1 MTTQPP
7 TVAVGD
13 PDWTEP
19 LARAGL
25 VARGV
30 VFGIFGAIAVRLAFL
45 GSTDGEEASTTGAF
59 SELVEKPLGTVLVG
73 ATVVGLL
80 AWAAACFVAVASGR
94 NGSKPGVSKP
104 MDRARDALRGGIA
117 VAIAVAGIRVLTQG
131 EGAQSGRGG
140 GGSGQER
147 ELTARLMDAPAGQ
160 VLVGVI
166 GLVVLGVGLWKVVK
180 AVRRDFLERVELG
193 RMEGPVPR
201 SGLEALGVAGHIGR
215 GLVFAIIGGFV
226 LRAAVVHDPDE
237 SKGIDQALR
246 DLAGGGPGRVLLMVT
261 ALGLVCYG
269 LWCVVEA
276 RTRRSDV

>member
-1 MTTQPP
+1 MRTTAAP
-7 TVAVGD
+7 TVDVGR

-30 VFGIFGAIAVRLAFL
+30 VFGVFGVIAVRLAFL
-45 GSTDGEEASTTGAF
+45 GSTAGEEASTTGAF

-94 NGSKPGVSKP
+94 NGSKPGASDAG
-104 MDRARDALRGGIA
+104 DRARDAVRGAIA
-117 VAIAVAGIRVLTQG
+117 VAIAVAGWRVLTQG
-131 EGAQSGRGG
+131 EGAGS

-147 ELTARLMDAPAGQ
+147 EWTARLMDAPAGQ
-160 VLVGVI
+160 LLVGAV
-166 GLVVLGVGLWKVVK
+166 GLAVLGVGVWKVVK

-201 SGLEALGVAGHIGR
+201 RGLEVLGVVGHIGR
-215 GLVFAIIGGFV
+215 GLVFAIVGGFV
-226 LRAAVVHDPDE
+226 LKAAVEHDPDE
-237 SKGIDQALR
+237 SKGIDTALR
-246 DLAGGGPGRVLLMVT
+246 DLAGGGPGRILLIAT
-261 ALGLVCYG
+261 AVGLVAYG

>member
-1 MTTQPP
+1 MRTTAAP
-7 TVAVGD
+7 TVDVGR

-30 VFGIFGAIAVRLAFL
+30 VFGVFGVIAVRLAFL
-45 GSTDGEEASTTGAF
+45 GSTAGEEASTTGAF
-59 SELVEKPLGTVLVG
+59 SELVEKPLGTFLVG

-94 NGSKPGVSKP
+94 NGSKPGASDAG
-104 MDRARDALRGGIA
+104 DRARDAFRGAIA
-117 VAIAVAGIRVLTQG
+117 VAIAVAGWRVLTQG
-131 EGAQSGRGG
+131 EGAGS

-147 ELTARLMDAPAGQ
+147 EWTARLMDAPAGQ
-160 VLVGVI
+160 LLVGAV
-166 GLVVLGVGLWKVVK
+166 GLAVLGVGVWKVVK

-201 SGLEALGVAGHIGR
+201 RGLEGLGVVGHIGR
-215 GLVFAIIGGFV
+215 GLVFAIVGGFV
-226 LRAAVVHDPDE
+226 LKAAVEHDPDE
-237 SKGIDQALR
+237 SKGIDTALR
-246 DLAGGGPGRVLLMVT
+246 DLAGGGPGRILLVAT
-261 ALGLVCYG
+261 AVGLVAYG